1 MNIDVSLYLQV
12 LNVSILIKCSL
23 ALMENFS
30 CKCVNE
36 TMFFS
41 VVCYCMM
48 LFESLS
54 DEKTS
59 KVLLVLDLHLKH
71 FIN

>member
-12 LNVSILIKCSL
+12 LSVSILIKCSL
-23 ALMENFS
+23 AFLKSFS

-41 VVCYCMM
+41 AVCYCMT

-54 DEKTS
+54 DEKSS
-59 KVLLVLDLHLKH
+59 KVLLVLDLHL
-71 FIN
+71 